1 MLTTICLLAPTVGYM
16 ERYPIYLKLRTAL
29 PLSNSSALAKFHG
42 IWARPACDDETLS
55 LFVISYRKLLPRRVL
70 NPWHSSLQLLRNCL
84 EICKPVFRNKVL
96 LVLHS
101 QSRGAPLWYRRL

>member
-1 MLTTICLLAPTVGYM
+1 MLATIRLLAPTVGCM
-16 ERYPIYLKLRTAL
+16 VMYPIYLKSCTAL
-29 PLSNSSALAKFHG
+29 FLSRHSALAKFHG
-42 IWARPACDDETLS
+42 IWGPSACDDRTLS
-55 LFVISYRKLLPRRVL
+55 LFVTSYRKLLPRRVL

-101 QSRGAPLWYRRL
+101 QSRGAPLWYHRL